1 MPSMLA
7 QLLCT
12 FALTVLLVAWLRQ
25 AAVPLG
31 LLDAPDA
38 RKQHDG
44 KVPLCGGIA
53 MFLTWGAVG
62 YGWSTHFPIP
72 AGLLLGLGLLVL
84 VGIADDK
91 WRLPPW
97 PRLVMETLAAVV
109 LIATA
114 NISTINLGL
123 GPGFEPAGL
132 GYAAT
137 LAVLVVFAV
146 GTMNAMN
153 MMDGI
158 DGVAGASASGALF
171 WLALMASYAGR
182 PDLALHILLLLAAT
196 IGFLVFNMRYRWR
209 AKAAVFLGEA
219 GSVTLGGA
227 LAYFVITLAG
237 GQGGLPLTALLWV
250 LVVPV
255 LDMASLVA
263 RRIHARRNPLSPDRW
278 HMHHLLLQMG
288 FSPAAAAGLIA
299 TASGLCGTIAYLGI
313 VLDIPGPLMIA
324 GLVVPVLVHTAV
336 VRSATRTTQV
346 KAEART
352 WNVNRL
358 ASVDGRPSGG
368 SA

>member
-7 QLLCT
+7 QVLCT

-62 YGWSTHFPIP
+62 YGWSPHFPIP

-84 VGIADDK
+84 VGLADDK
-91 WRLPPW
+91 WRLAPW
-97 PRLVMETLAAVV
+97 PRLVMETLAAVA
-109 LIATA
+109 LISTA
-114 NISTINLGL
+114 NISAINLGL
-123 GPGFEPAGL
+123 GQAFKPTGM
-132 GYAAT
+132 GYAIT

-146 GTMNAMN
+146 GMMNAMN

-158 DGVAGASASGALF
+158 DGVAGASAAGALF
-171 WLALMASYAGR
+171 WLALMASHAGR

-196 IGFLVFNMRYRWR
+196 VGFLVFNMRNRWR

-227 LAYFVITLAG
+227 LAYFAITLAG
-237 GQGGLPLTALLWV
+237 GPGGLPLPALLWV
-250 LVVPV
+250 LVVPYI
-255 LDMASLVA
+255 DMASLVA

-278 HMHHLLLQMG
+278 HMHHLLLHMG
-288 FSPAAAAGLIA
+288 FSPAATAGMIAA
-299 TASGLCGTIAYLGI
+299 ASGLCGAIAYLGI

-324 GLVVPVLVHTAV
+324 GLAVPVLAHTAV
-336 VRSATRTTQV
+336 VWSATRTPQV
-346 KAEART
+346 KAEARN
-352 WNVNRL
+352 WRGSRL
-358 ASVDGRPSGG
+358 ASVAGRSSGG